1 MKGSFNE
8 YESEIDVFD
17 SSDSDICD
25 ERDNET
31 IDFVAPN
38 ELVHNIASLNP
49 YLHVDFDAGNE
60 SDTEFLQKKEEQN
73 NLTHSIHVL

>member
-1 MKGSFNE
+1 M
-8 YESEIDVFD
+8 DVFD

-25 ERDNET
+25 ETDNET

-49 YLHVDFDAGNE
+49 L
-60 SDTEFLQKKEEQN
+60 STC
-73 NLTHSIHVL
+73 